1 MCIEAAEFVLSDNL
15 HEKAGLFTEITGVNQ
30 AALLECHFICKLHR

>member
-15 HEKAGLFTEITGVNQ
+15 HEKAGLFTEITDVNQ